1 MHEAPE
7 FSRPI
12 DLRAIPRDTVEI
24 SADAAERAALASR
37 FGIVSIGA
45 LSATARFEE
54 RDTGVEVSGRIA
66 AELVQSCAISGDDFP
81 VRIASDY
88 HLRFVPEA
96 DYEAAL
102 ADAGEEIELAAEDL
116 DTIAYAGSTI
126 DLGEAIAQTLALEI
140 DPYAEGPGADAA
152 RAEYGL
158 STPEASGPF
167 AALQA
172 LKDKPG

>member
-1 MHEAPE
+1 MQEPTE

-12 DLRAIPRDTVEI
+12 DLRALPRQIIEV
-24 SADAAERAALASR
+24 SADAPERAALARR
-37 FGIVSIGA
+37 FDIVSITA
-45 LSATARFEE
+45 LKASAQVEE
-54 RDTGVEVSGRIA
+54 RATGVEVSGRIE
-66 AELVQSCAISGDDFP
+66 AELVQACAISGDDFP
-81 VRIASDY
+81 VEIASDY
-88 HLRFVPEA
+88 RLRFLPES

-102 ADAGEEIELAAEDL
+102 ADSGEEIELSSEDL
-116 DTIAYAGSTI
+116 DTIAYTGSTI

-140 DPYAEGPGADAA
+140 DPYAEGPGAEAA

-172 LKDKPG
+172 LKKQP

>member
-1 MHEAPE
+1 MQEPTE

-12 DLRAIPRDTVEI
+12 DLRALPRQIIEV
-24 SADAAERAALASR
+24 SADAPERAGLARR
-37 FGIVSIGA
+37 FDIVSITA
-45 LSATARFEE
+45 LKATAQVEE
-54 RDTGVEVSGRIA
+54 RASGVEIAGRIE
-66 AELVQSCAISGDDFP
+66 AELVQACAISGDDFP

-88 HLRFVPEA
+88 RLRFLPES

-102 ADAGEEIELAAEDL
+102 ADSGEEIELSSEDL
-116 DTIAYAGSTI
+116 DTIAYTGSTI

-140 DPYAEGPGADAA
+140 DPYAEGPGAEAA

-172 LKDKPG
+172 LKKQP